1 MPRGRLTDYA
11 ANSRRA
17 SSVCRLGAGYDNFDV
32 PALTRRGIPL
42 ATTGDANAGTV
53 AEHAL
58 YLMLALA
65 KRGPALERAIK
76 GGAPGRAASAA
87 SSCAGVPASWW
98 ASAASAGRSRGA
110 PPPSR

>member
-32 PALTRRGIPL
+32 PALTRRAIPL

-65 KRGPALERAIK
+65 KRGPVLERAVK
-76 GGAPGRAASAA
+76 SGTWPRGFGRLERASVVNPNVPGA
-87 SSCAGVPASWW
+87 
-98 ASAASAGRSRGA
+98 
-110 PPPSR
+110 